1 MSPLIRKKLEVIY
14 YIENYDKCVS
24 LESFL
29 KHHKYTDY
37 EIECRYDILLNRLE
51 NQRKGE
57 CHYDRKNRKKFKR
70 S

>member
-1 MSPLIRKKLEVIY
+1 MLQSTIEKLEAIY
-14 YIENYDKCVS
+14 YMENYDKCVS

-37 EIECRYDILLNRLE
+37 EIDCRYDILISRLK

-57 CHYDRKNRKKFKR
+57 KQYVRKDRKKFKR
-70 S
+70 R

>member
-1 MSPLIRKKLEVIY
+1 MLQSTIEKLEAIY

-29 KHHKYTDY
+29 KHHKYTEY
-37 EIECRYDILLNRLE
+37 EIECRYDILINRQLNK
-51 NQRKGE
+51 KGE
-57 CHYDRKNRKKFKR
+57 KQYVGKDRKKFKR